1 VAVLAPT
8 GRDVAIIEGLLRES
22 ALAEAV
28 LPIGDTVALAGCL
41 ERELSFAVATE
52 DALSRGDLRGVSTW
66 LQNQP
71 PWSDMPFIILTQR
84 GGGPERN
91 PAAAR
96 LSEVLGNVTFLERPF
111 HPTTFVSVARTALR
125 GRSRQFEARARIEQL
140 RQNEELLTQLNE
152 TLEQRVMERTAA
164 LKAAHEARLQEITQ
178 RLRAEEQLRQ
188 AQKMEAMGQIT
199 GGVAHDFNNLLLAV
213 LANLDLLRD
222 QVAGAPDA
230 HALIEGA
237 VQAAQRGASL
247 TQRLLAFARRQ
258 NLRVEPTDIA
268 GLVGG
273 MMGLIERS
281 LGARL
286 ELQMTL
292 RPGLPL
298 ALVDANQL
306 ELALLNLV
314 VNARDAMPEG
324 GAVGIELSLRSAEAP
339 GDAPGAF
346 AAGDYVCLCVTDS
359 GHGMDERTLQR
370 AVEPFFSTKEP
381 GKGTGLGLSMIDG
394 LMTQL
399 NGRLLLSSRIGEGT
413 RAELWLPVAAAA
425 PAPAPVAAAPA
436 PVPTPTPGAASL
448 AVLLVEDD
456 PLIAMAT
463 AAMLKKLGH
472 QTREARNGA
481 QALTLIESGT
491 PFDLMITDYSMPKMT
506 GMQLA
511 EAVRKLRPDLPIV
524 LATGYAELPADATL
538 ELPRLDKPY
547 MIRDL
552 ARAIEAVRPA

>member
-1 VAVLAPT
+1 VAVLAPI
-8 GRDVAIIEGLLRES
+8 GRDVTIIEGLLRES
-22 ALAEAV
+22 ALADTV
-28 LPIGDTVALAGCL
+28 LPMADTVALARCL
-41 ERELSFAVATE
+41 EREIAFAVATE

-71 PWSDMPFIILTQR
+71 PWSDMPFIILTAR

-96 LSEVLGNVTFLERPF
+96 LSEVLGNVIFLERPF

-125 GRSRQFEARARIEQL
+125 GRSRQFEAKARIEQL
-140 RQNEELLTQLNE
+140 HHSEESLKQLNE
-152 TLEQRVMERTAA
+152 TLEERVVERTAA
-164 LKAAHEARLQEITQ
+164 LKAAHESRLQEITQ

-222 QVAGAPDA
+222 QVAERAEA
-230 HALIEGA
+230 LALIEGA

-281 LGARL
+281 LGAQL
-286 ELQMTL
+286 ELQLKL
-292 RPGLPL
+292 RPGLPS

-314 VNARDAMPEG
+314 VNARDATPQG
-324 GAVGIELSLRSAEAP
+324 GAVGIELSLRSAEAH
-339 GDAPGAF
+339 GAF

-359 GHGMDERTLQR
+359 GHGMDETTLRR

-399 NGRLLLSSRIGEGT
+399 NGRLLLSSRVGEGT

-425 PAPAPVAAAPA
+425 PAPAPVPAAEAPAPA
-436 PVPTPTPGAASL
+436 PVPAPGAASL

-481 QALTLIESGT
+481 QALSLIEAGT
-491 PFDLMITDYSMPKMT
+491 PFDLMITDYSMPRMT

-552 ARAIEAVRPA
+552 ARAIEAVMPA

>member
-1 VAVLAPT
+1 
-8 GRDVAIIEGLLRES
+8 
-22 ALAEAV
+22 
-28 LPIGDTVALAGCL
+28 
-41 ERELSFAVATE
+41 
-52 DALSRGDLRGVSTW
+52 
-66 LQNQP
+66 
-71 PWSDMPFIILTQR
+71 
-84 GGGPERN
+84 
-91 PAAAR
+91 
-96 LSEVLGNVTFLERPF
+96 
-111 HPTTFVSVARTALR
+111 
-125 GRSRQFEARARIEQL
+125 
-140 RQNEELLTQLNE
+140 
-152 TLEQRVMERTAA
+152 
-164 LKAAHEARLQEITQ
+164 
-178 RLRAEEQLRQ
+178 
-188 AQKMEAMGQIT
+188 
-199 GGVAHDFNNLLLAV
+199 
-213 LANLDLLRD
+213 
-222 QVAGAPDA
+222 
-230 HALIEGA
+230 
-237 VQAAQRGASL
+237 L

-281 LGARL
+281 LGAQL
-286 ELQMTL
+286 ELQLKL
-292 RPGLPL
+292 RPGLPS

-314 VNARDAMPEG
+314 VNARDATPQG
-324 GAVGIELSLRSAEAP
+324 GAVGIELSLRSAEAH
-339 GDAPGAF
+339 GAF

-359 GHGMDERTLQR
+359 GHGMDETTLRR

-399 NGRLLLSSRIGEGT
+399 NGRLLLSSRVGEGT
-413 RAELWLPVAAAA
+413 RAELWLPVAAATPAAAPVPAAEA
-425 PAPAPVAAAPA
+425 PAPAPVPA
-436 PVPTPTPGAASL
+436 PGAASL

-481 QALTLIESGT
+481 QALSLIEAGT
-491 PFDLMITDYSMPKMT
+491 PFDLMITDYSMPRMT

-552 ARAIEAVRPA
+552 ARAIEAVMPA

>member
-71 PWSDMPFIILTQR
+71 PWSDLPFIILTHR

-96 LSEVLGNVTFLERPF
+96 LSEVLGNVIFLERPF

-213 LANLDLLRD
+213 LANLDLLRE
-222 QVAGAPDA
+222 QVAERPEALP
-230 HALIEGA
+230 LIEGA

-281 LGARL
+281 VGAQL
-286 ELQMTL
+286 ELQLKL
-292 RPGLPL
+292 RPGLPA

-314 VNARDAMPEG
+314 VNARDATPQG
-324 GAVGIELSLRSAEAP
+324 GTVGIELSLRSAEAH
-339 GDAPGAF
+339 GAF
-346 AAGDYVCLCVTDS
+346 AAGDYICLCVTDS
-359 GHGMDERTLQR
+359 GHGMDETTLQR

-425 PAPAPVAAAPA
+425 PAPPPVVAAPA
-436 PVPTPTPGAASL
+436 PAPAPAPGAASL

-472 QTREARNGA
+472 QTREARNGV
-481 QALTLIESGT
+481 QALSLIEAGT

-524 LATGYAELPADATL
+524 LATGYAELPADSTL

-552 ARAIEAVRPA
+552 ERAIEAVMPA

>member
-1 VAVLAPT
+1 VAVLAPI

-22 ALAEAV
+22 ALADTV
-28 LPIGDTVALAGCL
+28 LPMADTVALARCL
-41 ERELSFAVATE
+41 ELEIAFAVATE
-52 DALSRGDLRGVSTW
+52 DALSRGDLRGVATW

-71 PWSDMPFIILTQR
+71 PWSDMPFIILTPS

-96 LSEVLGNVTFLERPF
+96 LSEVLGNVIFLERPF

-125 GRSRQFEARARIEQL
+125 GRSRQFEAKARIEQL
-140 RQNEELLTQLNE
+140 HQSEASLTQLNE
-152 TLEQRVMERTAA
+152 TLEERVMERTAA

-222 QVAGAPDA
+222 QVAERPEALS
-230 HALIEGA
+230 LIEGA

-281 LGARL
+281 LGAQL
-286 ELQMTL
+286 ELQLKL
-292 RPGLPL
+292 RPGLPS

-314 VNARDAMPEG
+314 VNARDATSQG
-324 GAVGIELSLRSAEAP
+324 GTVGIELSLRSAEEQ
-339 GDAPGAF
+339 GAF

-359 GHGMDERTLQR
+359 GHGMDEATLQR

-399 NGRLLLSSRIGEGT
+399 KGRLLLSSRIGEGT

-425 PAPAPVAAAPA
+425 PALAPVAAAPA
-436 PVPTPTPGAASL
+436 PAPAPATAAASL

-481 QALTLIESGT
+481 QALSLIEAGT
-491 PFDLMITDYSMPKMT
+491 PFDLMITDYSMPRMT

-538 ELPRLDKPY
+538 DLPRLDKPY
-547 MIRDL
+547 MIREL

>member
-1 VAVLAPT
+1 MLAPT

-71 PWSDMPFIILTQR
+71 PWSDLPFIILTHR

-96 LSEVLGNVTFLERPF
+96 LSEVLGNVIFLERPF

-213 LANLDLLRD
+213 LANLDLLRE
-222 QVAGAPDA
+222 QVAERPEALP
-230 HALIEGA
+230 LIEGA

-281 LGARL
+281 VGAQL
-286 ELQMTL
+286 ELQLKL
-292 RPGLPL
+292 RPGLPA

-314 VNARDAMPEG
+314 VNARDATPQG
-324 GAVGIELSLRSAEAP
+324 GTVGIELSLRSAEAH
-339 GDAPGAF
+339 GAF
-346 AAGDYVCLCVTDS
+346 AAGDYICLCVTDS
-359 GHGMDERTLQR
+359 GHGMDETTLQR

-425 PAPAPVAAAPA
+425 PAPPPVVAAPA
-436 PVPTPTPGAASL
+436 PAPAPAPGAASL

-472 QTREARNGA
+472 QTREARNGV
-481 QALTLIESGT
+481 QALSLIEAGT

-524 LATGYAELPADATL
+524 LATGYAELPADSTL

-552 ARAIEAVRPA
+552 ERAIEAVMPA